1 MKPFHETDFIFLQ
14 KKDFRPL
21 KPKSISR
28 KLWNHE

>member
-21 KPKSISR
+21 KPKNISR
-28 KLWNHE
+28 RL